1 VASTAPIPCTRCGAV
16 LAHADGGKVRVS
28 ERAVAVGKLILLC
41 TGCGAINV
49 SGPSDRQRL
58 AVMATIS
65 PKNLDTAAPVRQTD
79 A

>member
-1 VASTAPIPCTRCGAV
+1 VASTAPIPCTKCGAV

-58 AVMATIS
+58 AAAHF
-65 PKNLDTAAPVRQTD
+65 PKNLDTAASIRQTD